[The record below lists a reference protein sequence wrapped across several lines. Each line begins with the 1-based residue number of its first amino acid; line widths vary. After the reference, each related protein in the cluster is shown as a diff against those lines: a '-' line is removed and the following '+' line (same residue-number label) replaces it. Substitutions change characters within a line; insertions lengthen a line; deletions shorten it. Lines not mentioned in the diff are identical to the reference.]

1 MLLRWKWLWQIRVTG
16 RKCLS
21 RTASHGEE
29 EQKVN
34 VGVISLMGDIA
45 IGNFGNKT
53 GFVLIRKNKTYK
65 I

>member
-1 MLLRWKWLWQIRVTG
+1 MTG

-21 RTASHGEE
+21 RTANHGEE

-45 IGNFGNKT
+45 IGNFGNRS
-53 GFVLIRKNKTYK
+53 GFVLIRKNKIYK
-65 I
+65 V